1 MTRDD
6 SVSRWIEEVKLGNP
20 DGAQAIWERDFPQ
33 LVRLARDRLCGVPQR
48 SADEE
53 DVALSALDSFCRAAE
68 AGRFPDLADR
78 EGLWRLLARMTARKV
93 TDLVRHEGRQGRGGG
108 HVVGESAFPAAD
120 STWGEPGLGRLAG
133 SDPSPEIAAIVAEE
147 TQRLLGELEPELQ
160 RIALAKMEGYTNPEI
175 AVRLQ
180 ISVRTVE
187 RRLHLIRRIWEQEL
201 A

>member
-1 MTRDD
+1 
-6 SVSRWIEEVKLGNP
+6 
-20 DGAQAIWERDFPQ
+20 
-33 LVRLARDRLCGVPQR
+33 
-48 SADEE
+48 
-53 DVALSALDSFCRAAE
+53 
-68 AGRFPDLADR
+68 
-78 EGLWRLLARMTARKV
+78 
-93 TDLVRHEGRQGRGGG
+93 
-108 HVVGESAFPAAD
+108 VVGESAFPAAD
-120 STWGEPGLGRLAG
+120 STWGEPGLGSLAG

-160 RIALAKMEGYTNPEI
+160 RIALAKMEGYSNPEI